1 MNFVP
6 SWASSQPPAT
16 PGRNI
21 VRPIAMMRDTHI
33 IASPTGETSESR
45 TIPREYHQV
54 GGVGYRVEST
64 EELSVASR
72 KQRRRR
78 RRRFDHDA
86 PAVAFSS
93 SASTVGQP
101 TILRL
106 TACDGSTTHES
117 TVLSLQELTIAREKW
132 PVVWLDVD
140 GFEDLATI
148 RAVGQ
153 IFEIGDLALED
164 ATTPD
169 ERPKVE
175 VFGHQLL
182 IAVRMAR
189 SDGESIVTDPMA
201 IFLGDRYVITF
212 HDRTVP
218 DGFASV
224 RERIR
229 HGRTR
234 IGQLGA
240 DHLCALLLDAVIDG
254 YFPVLEQFGDSLE
267 MIEEQALDNPSREL
281 LGKIHDVRNDLM
293 TLRRA
298 LWPTR
303 DVLHALGRE
312 ATAFVGE
319 HARQHFRDSYDH
331 TMELLDLTEGYRE
344 IGSDLRDIY
353 LASINNRMND
363 VMKVL
368 TVIATIFMPLTF
380 ITGYYGMN
388 FNTESPWNMPLLNY
402 RYGSL
407 VAVVI
412 MMLTTVGM
420 VVFFWRRG
428 WLKRWH

>member
-1 MNFVP
+1 VVSGNV
-6 SWASSQPPAT
+6 T
-16 PGRNI
+16 GR
-21 VRPIAMMRDTHI
+21 
-33 IASPTGETSESR
+33 S
-45 TIPREYHQV
+45 
-54 GGVGYRVEST
+54 
-64 EELSVASR
+64 EELSVASS

-86 PAVAFSS
+86 PAVALPS
-93 SASTVGQP
+93 SASTAGQP

-117 TVLSLQELTIAREKW
+117 TVLSPQELTIAREKW

-175 VFGHQLL
+175 VFGHQVL

-189 SDGESIVTDPMA
+189 SDGEAIVTDPMA

-218 DGFASV
+218 DGFAGV

-234 IGQLGA
+234 LGQLGA

-267 MIEEQALDNPSREL
+267 TIEEQALDNPSREL

-312 ATAFVGE
+312 ATAFVSE

-388 FNTESPWNMPLLNY
+388 FNTQSPWNMPLLNY
-402 RYGSL
+402 RYGGL
-407 VAVVI
+407 VALGI
-412 MMLTTVGM
+412 MVLTTVGM
-420 VVFFWRRG
+420 VAFFWRRG

>member
-1 MNFVP
+1 M
-6 SWASSQPPAT
+6 AA
-16 PGRNI
+16 
-21 VRPIAMMRDTHI
+21 
-33 IASPTGETSESR
+33 
-45 TIPREYHQV
+45 
-54 GGVGYRVEST
+54 
-64 EELSVASR
+64 R

-78 RRRFDHDA
+78 RLSQRQPRPASADRR
-86 PAVAFSS
+86 
-93 SASTVGQP
+93 TEGQP

-106 TACDGSTTHES
+106 IACDGETTHEA
-117 TVLSLQELTIAREKW
+117 TVASPQELAIAREKW

-140 GFEDLATI
+140 GFGDAATI
-148 RAVGQ
+148 HTVGQ
-153 IFEIGDLALED
+153 LFEISELALED
-164 ATTPD
+164 AVTPD

-175 VFGHQLL
+175 VFGHQVL
-182 IAVRMAR
+182 IAARMVRF
-189 SDGESIVTDPMA
+189 DGEAIVTDPMT

-218 DGFASV
+218 DGFSSV

-234 IGQLGA
+234 LGKQGA

-254 YFPVLEQFGDSLE
+254 YFPVLEQFGDRLE
-267 MIEEQALDNPSREL
+267 VLEDEALDNPARGL
-281 LGKIHDVRNDLM
+281 LARIHDVRTDLM

-312 ATAFVGE
+312 STAFVGD

-331 TMELLDLTEGYRE
+331 TMELLDLTEGFRE

-353 LASINNRMND
+353 LASLNNRMND

-380 ITGYYGMN
+380 ITGYFGMN
-388 FNTESPWNMPLLNY
+388 FDTASPWNMPLLSF
-402 RYGSL
+402 RYGAL
-407 VAVVI
+407 VAAG
-412 MMLTTVGM
+412 MMLATTVGM
-420 VVFFWRRG
+420 VMLFWRRG
-428 WLKRWH
+428 WLRRWH

>member
-1 MNFVP
+1 M
-6 SWASSQPPAT
+6 
-16 PGRNI
+16 
-21 VRPIAMMRDTHI
+21 
-33 IASPTGETSESR
+33 
-45 TIPREYHQV
+45 
-54 GGVGYRVEST
+54 
-64 EELSVASR
+64 ASR
-72 KQRRRR
+72 KHRRRR
-78 RRRFDHDA
+78 RRLLPHDA
-86 PAVAFSS
+86 WAATDAVVPAPAAPLVSDA
-93 SASTVGQP
+93 GQP

-117 TVLSLQELTIAREKW
+117 TVLAPQELTIAREKW

-140 GFEDLATI
+140 GFEDLSII

-164 ATTPD
+164 AITPD

-182 IAVRMAR
+182 IAVRMVR
-189 SDGESIVTDPMA
+189 TDGESIVTDPMA
-201 IFLGDRYVITF
+201 IFLGERYVITF

-234 IGQLGA
+234 LGQLGA

-254 YFPVLEQFGDSLE
+254 YFPVLERFGDSLE
-267 MIEEQALDNPSREL
+267 TIEEEALDNPSRQL

-312 ATAFVGE
+312 PTAFVGE

-402 RYGSL
+402 HYGGL
-407 VAVVI
+407 VAVA
-412 MMLTTVGM
+412 MMLLTTVGM

-428 WLKRWH
+428 WLRRWH

>member
-1 MNFVP
+1 M
-6 SWASSQPPAT
+6 
-16 PGRNI
+16 
-21 VRPIAMMRDTHI
+21 
-33 IASPTGETSESR
+33 SR
-45 TIPREYHQV
+45 
-54 GGVGYRVEST
+54 
-64 EELSVASR
+64 R
-72 KQRRRR
+72 KRRRR
-78 RRRFDHDA
+78 SADRWATAAATA
-86 PAVAFSS
+86 PTA
-93 SASTVGQP
+93 GQP

-106 TACDGSTTHES
+106 AACDGSTCHET
-117 TVLSLQELTIAREKW
+117 TVQAPQELTVAREKW

-140 GFEDLATI
+140 GFEDLSAI

-164 ATTPD
+164 AVTPD

-175 VFGHQLL
+175 VFGHQVL

-189 SDGESIVTDPMA
+189 LEGAVIVTDPVC

-218 DGFASV
+218 DGFADV
-224 RERIR
+224 RDRIR

-234 IGQLGA
+234 LGQGHLGA

-254 YFPVLEQFGDSLE
+254 YFPVLERFGERLE
-267 MIEEQALDNPSREL
+267 EIEDDAIASPTRDL
-281 LGKIHDVRNDLM
+281 LGRIHDARNDLM

-312 ATAFVGE
+312 PTAFVGD
-319 HARQHFRDSYDH
+319 HARQHFRDTYDH
-331 TMELLDLTEGYRE
+331 TMELLDITEGYRE

-353 LASINNRMND
+353 LASVSNRMND
-363 VMKVL
+363 IMKVL

-380 ITGYYGMN
+380 ITGWYGMN
-388 FNTESPWNMPLLNY
+388 FDTESPWNMPLLKY

-407 VAVVI
+407 VAGGL
-412 MMLTTVGM
+412 MLASTLGM
-420 VVFFWRRG
+420 VAFFWRRG
-428 WLKRWH
+428 WLARWR

>member
-1 MNFVP
+1 
-6 SWASSQPPAT
+6 
-16 PGRNI
+16 
-21 VRPIAMMRDTHI
+21 MRDTHI

-117 TVLSLQELTIAREKW
+117 TVLSPQELTIAREKW

-234 IGQLGA
+234 LGHLGA

-402 RYGSL
+402 RFGSL
-407 VAVVI
+407 VAVAI
-412 MMLTTVGM
+412 MLLTTVGM

>member
-1 MNFVP
+1 M
-6 SWASSQPPAT
+6 
-16 PGRNI
+16 
-21 VRPIAMMRDTHI
+21 
-33 IASPTGETSESR
+33 
-45 TIPREYHQV
+45 
-54 GGVGYRVEST
+54 
-64 EELSVASR
+64 ASR
-72 KQRRRR
+72 RHRRRR

-86 PAVAFSS
+86 LIESLPSPG
-93 SASTVGQP
+93 SAGGQP

-106 TACDGSTTHES
+106 TACDASTTHES

-140 GFEDLATI
+140 GFGDLATI

-224 RERIR
+224 RDRIR

-234 IGQLGA
+234 LGQLGA

-267 MIEEQALDNPSREL
+267 TIEEQALDNPSRDL

-312 ATAFVGE
+312 PTAFVGD

-407 VAVVI
+407 VAVAI
-412 MMLTTVGM
+412 MLLTTVAM

>member
-1 MNFVP
+1 M
-6 SWASSQPPAT
+6 
-16 PGRNI
+16 
-21 VRPIAMMRDTHI
+21 
-33 IASPTGETSESR
+33 
-45 TIPREYHQV
+45 
-54 GGVGYRVEST
+54 
-64 EELSVASR
+64 ASR

-175 VFGHQLL
+175 VFGHQVL
-182 IAVRMAR
+182 IAVRLAR
-189 SDGESIVTDPMA
+189 TDGDTIVTDPMA

-388 FNTESPWNMPLLNY
+388 FDTSSPWNMPLLRF
-402 RYGSL
+402 RYGGL
-407 VAVVI
+407 VAAA
-412 MMLTTVGM
+412 MMVATTLGM
-420 VVFFWRRG
+420 VMLFWRRG
-428 WLKRWH
+428 WLRRWH

>member
-1 MNFVP
+1 MAHRKHRRR
-6 SWASSQPPAT
+6 SRRPPADADGTQT
-16 PGRNI
+16 PRA
-21 VRPIAMMRDTHI
+21 V
-33 IASPTGETSESR
+33 
-45 TIPREYHQV
+45 PR
-54 GGVGYRVEST
+54 ST
-64 EELSVASR
+64 
-72 KQRRRR
+72 
-78 RRRFDHDA
+78 
-86 PAVAFSS
+86 
-93 SASTVGQP
+93 
-101 TILRL
+101 LRL
-106 TACDGSTTHES
+106 LGCDGTGCEES
-117 TVLSLQELTIAREKW
+117 VVERPEQLAIAREKW
-132 PVVWLDVD
+132 PVVWIDVE
-140 GFEDLATI
+140 GLEDAATTRMI
-148 RAVGQ
+148 GD
-153 IFEIGDLALED
+153 IFEIGELALED
-164 ATTPD
+164 AVTPD

-175 VFGHQLL
+175 VFGHQVL

-189 SDGESIVTDPMA
+189 SDGDAIVTDPMA

-212 HDRTVP
+212 HERAVP

-224 RERIR
+224 RDRIR

-234 IGQLGA
+234 LGQLGA

-254 YFPVLEQFGDSLE
+254 YFPVLERFGDALE
-267 MIEEQALDNPSREL
+267 VIEDEALDNPTRAL
-281 LGKIHDVRNDLM
+281 LGRIHDVRNDLM

-319 HARQHFRDSYDH
+319 HARQHFRDTYDH

-368 TVIATIFMPLTF
+368 TVIATVFMPLTF
-380 ITGYYGMN
+380 ITGWYGMN

-407 VAVVI
+407 VAAGL
-412 MMLTTVGM
+412 MAATTIGM

-428 WLKRWH
+428 WLRRWH

>member
-1 MNFVP
+1 MLGCDGT
-6 SWASSQPPAT
+6 SCEES
-16 PGRNI
+16 I
-21 VRPIAMMRDTHI
+21 VERP
-33 IASPTGETSESR
+33 
-45 TIPREYHQV
+45 
-54 GGVGYRVEST
+54 
-64 EELSVASR
+64 EELA
-72 KQRRRR
+72 
-78 RRRFDHDA
+78 
-86 PAVAFSS
+86 
-93 SASTVGQP
+93 
-101 TILRL
+101 
-106 TACDGSTTHES
+106 
-117 TVLSLQELTIAREKW
+117 IAREKW
-132 PVVWLDVD
+132 PVVWIDVD
-140 GFEDLATI
+140 GLEDVDASRMI
-148 RAVGQ
+148 GDV
-153 IFEIGDLALED
+153 FEIGELALED
-164 ATTPD
+164 AVTPD

-175 VFGHQLL
+175 VFGHQVL

-189 SDGESIVTDPMA
+189 SDGDGIATDPMA

-224 RERIR
+224 RDRIR

-234 IGQLGA
+234 LGQLGA
-240 DHLCALLLDAVIDG
+240 DHLCALLLDAVIDV
-254 YFPVLEQFGDSLE
+254 YFPVLERFGDMLE
-267 MIEEQALDNPSREL
+267 AIEEEALDNPTRGL
-281 LGKIHDVRNDLM
+281 LGRIHDVRNDLM

-388 FNTESPWNMPLLNY
+388 FDTSSPWNMPLLRF
-402 RYGSL
+402 RYGGL
-407 VAVVI
+407 VAAA
-412 MMLTTVGM
+412 MMVATTLGM
-420 VVFFWRRG
+420 VMLFWRRG
-428 WLKRWH
+428 WLRRWH

>member
-1 MNFVP
+1 
-6 SWASSQPPAT
+6 
-16 PGRNI
+16 
-21 VRPIAMMRDTHI
+21 
-33 IASPTGETSESR
+33 
-45 TIPREYHQV
+45 V
-54 GGVGYRVEST
+54 GGVGYRVESS

-93 SASTVGQP
+93 SASTAGQP

-117 TVLSLQELTIAREKW
+117 TVLSPQELTIAREKW

-388 FNTESPWNMPLLNY
+388 FNTESPWNMPLLNF
-402 RYGSL
+402 RYGGL
-407 VAVVI
+407 VAVGI
-412 MMLTTVGM
+412 MVLTTVAM
-420 VVFFWRRG
+420 VAFFWRRG

>member
-1 MNFVP
+1 MVF
-6 SWASSQPPAT
+6 
-16 PGRNI
+16 
-21 VRPIAMMRDTHI
+21 
-33 IASPTGETSESR
+33 
-45 TIPREYHQV
+45 
-54 GGVGYRVEST
+54 
-64 EELSVASR
+64 R
-72 KQRRRR
+72 KHRRRR
-78 RRRFDHDA
+78 RRL
-86 PAVAFSS
+86 SS
-93 SASTVGQP
+93 GGRRPGRSVEAGPVGQP
-101 TILRL
+101 TVLRL
-106 TACDGSTTHES
+106 IACDGSTTHES
-117 TVLSLQELTIAREKW
+117 TVVSPQELTVAREKW
-132 PVVWLDVD
+132 PIVWLDVD
-140 GFEDLATI
+140 GFEDTAAI
-148 RAVGQ
+148 HAVGNV
-153 IFEIGDLALED
+153 FDIGELALED
-164 ATTPD
+164 AVTPD

-189 SDGESIVTDPMA
+189 FEGDAIVTDPMA

-218 DGFASV
+218 DGFEGV

-234 IGQLGA
+234 LGHLGA

-254 YFPVLEQFGDSLE
+254 YFPVLEQFGDRLE
-267 MIEEQALDNPSREL
+267 TIEEEALENPTRGL
-281 LGKIHDVRNDLM
+281 LGRIHDVRNDLM
-293 TLRRA
+293 TLRRS

-312 ATAFVGE
+312 STAFVGD

-388 FNTESPWNMPLLNY
+388 FNTASPWNMPLLNY
-402 RYGSL
+402 RYGGP
-407 VAVVI
+407 VAIVI
-412 MMLTTVGM
+412 MAVTTIGM
-420 VVFFWRRG
+420 VLFFWRRG
-428 WLKRWH
+428 WLRRWH

>member
-1 MNFVP
+1 MAF
-6 SWASSQPPAT
+6 
-16 PGRNI
+16 
-21 VRPIAMMRDTHI
+21 
-33 IASPTGETSESR
+33 
-45 TIPREYHQV
+45 
-54 GGVGYRVEST
+54 
-64 EELSVASR
+64 R
-72 KQRRRR
+72 KHRRRR
-78 RRRFDHDA
+78 RRL
-86 PAVAFSS
+86 SS
-93 SASTVGQP
+93 RGRRPGRLVEAGPVGQP
-101 TILRL
+101 TVLRL
-106 TACDGSTTHES
+106 IACDGSTTHES
-117 TVLSLQELTIAREKW
+117 TVVSPQELTVAREKW
-132 PVVWLDVD
+132 PIVWLDVD
-140 GFEDLATI
+140 GFGDTAAI
-148 RAVGQ
+148 HAVGNV
-153 IFEIGDLALED
+153 FDIGELALED
-164 ATTPD
+164 AVTPD

-189 SDGESIVTDPMA
+189 FDGDTIVTDPMA

-218 DGFASV
+218 DGFEGL

-234 IGQLGA
+234 LGHLGA

-254 YFPVLEQFGDSLE
+254 YFPVLEQFGDRLE
-267 MIEEQALDNPSREL
+267 TIEEEALENPTRGL
-281 LGKIHDVRNDLM
+281 LGRIHDVRNDLM
-293 TLRRA
+293 TLRRS

-312 ATAFVGE
+312 STAFVGD

-388 FNTESPWNMPLLNY
+388 FNTASPWNMPLLNY
-402 RYGSL
+402 RYGGP
-407 VAVVI
+407 VAIGI
-412 MMLTTVGM
+412 MAVTTIGM
-420 VVFFWRRG
+420 VLFFWRRG
-428 WLKRWH
+428 WLRRWH

>member
-1 MNFVP
+1 M
-6 SWASSQPPAT
+6 SK
-16 PGRNI
+16 
-21 VRPIAMMRDTHI
+21 
-33 IASPTGETSESR
+33 
-45 TIPREYHQV
+45 
-54 GGVGYRVEST
+54 
-64 EELSVASR
+64 R
-72 KQRRRR
+72 KHRRRR
-78 RRRFDHDA
+78 HL
-86 PAVAFSS
+86 PALHET
-93 SASTVGQP
+93 ASPSGQQEPGQP

-106 TACDGSTTHES
+106 TACDGTTCHES
-117 TVLSLQELTIAREKW
+117 TVLDPAELALAREKW

-140 GFEDLATI
+140 GFEDLEAI
-148 RAVGQ
+148 RAIGR

-164 ATTPD
+164 AITPD

-189 SDGESIVTDPMA
+189 LDGTAIVTDPMA

-218 DGFASV
+218 DGFIGV

-234 IGQLGA
+234 LGQGHQGA
-240 DHLCALLLDAVIDG
+240 DHLCAILLDAAIDG
-254 YFPVLEQFGDSLE
+254 YFPVLESFGDRLE
-267 MIEEQALDNPSREL
+267 EIEDAAIENPSRDL
-281 LGKIHDVRNDLM
+281 LGRIHDVRNDLM

-312 ATAFVGE
+312 STAFVGD
-319 HARQHFRDSYDH
+319 HARQHFRDTYDH
-331 TMELLDLTEGYRE
+331 TMELLDITEGFRE

-353 LASINNRMND
+353 LASVSNRMND

-380 ITGYYGMN
+380 ITGWYGMN
-388 FNTESPWNMPLLNY
+388 FNTASPWNMPLLNY
-402 RYGSL
+402 RFGSL
-407 VAVVI
+407 VAAGI
-412 MMLTTVGM
+412 MLVSTFGM
-420 VVFFWRRG
+420 VAYRG
-428 WLKRWH
+428 WLRRWH

>member
-1 MNFVP
+1 MVAVFR
-6 SWASSQPPAT
+6 SF
-16 PGRNI
+16 
-21 VRPIAMMRDTHI
+21 AM
-33 IASPTGETSESR
+33 P
-45 TIPREYHQV
+45 
-54 GGVGYRVEST
+54 
-64 EELSVASR
+64 SR
-72 KQRRRR
+72 KHRRRR
-78 RRRFDHDA
+78 RR
-86 PAVAFSS
+86 SS
-93 SASTVGQP
+93 SHGLTAPSTGEGSSSGQP

-106 TACDGSTTHES
+106 TACDGTSTHES
-117 TVLSLQELTIAREKW
+117 TVLSPQELTIAREKW

-140 GFEDLATI
+140 GFEDLAAI
-148 RAVGQ
+148 RSVGDV
-153 IFEIGDLALED
+153 FEIGELALED

-175 VFGHQLL
+175 VFGHQVL

-189 SDGESIVTDPMA
+189 FEGDTIVTDPMA

-224 RERIR
+224 RQRIR

-234 IGQLGA
+234 LGQLGA

-254 YFPVLEQFGDSLE
+254 YFPVLERFGDRLE
-267 MIEEQALDNPSREL
+267 EIEDEALENPTRRL
-281 LGKIHDVRNDLM
+281 LGRIHDVRNDLM
-293 TLRRA
+293 TLRRS

-312 ATAFVGE
+312 STAFVGD

-388 FNTESPWNMPLLNY
+388 FNTQSPWNMPLLNF
-402 RYGSL
+402 RYGGL
-407 VAVVI
+407 VAAGI
-412 MMLTTVGM
+412 MAFTTIGM

>member
-1 MNFVP
+1 
-6 SWASSQPPAT
+6 
-16 PGRNI
+16 
-21 VRPIAMMRDTHI
+21 MMRDTHI

-189 SDGESIVTDPMA
+189 SDGEAIVTDPMA

-407 VAVVI
+407 VAVAI
-412 MMLTTVGM
+412 MLLTTVGM